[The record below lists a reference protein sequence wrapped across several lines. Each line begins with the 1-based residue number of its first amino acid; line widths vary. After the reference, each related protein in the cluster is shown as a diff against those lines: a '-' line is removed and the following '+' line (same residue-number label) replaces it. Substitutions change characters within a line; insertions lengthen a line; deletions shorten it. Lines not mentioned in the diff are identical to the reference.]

1 MKKGEITAFLSLIFV
16 LMISFV
22 TAILESA
29 SVQAEKNQARLDMDR
44 AVYSVFGEYQKELLE
59 EYGIFAVEGSYETGN
74 FSEKQLIDRMHYYG
88 ASGIWPEV
96 EGIQF
101 LTDQNGQAFREGAV
115 KYMEDLYGISIIQGL
130 GALAE
135 KWEQQEI
142 TGEQTKDES
151 NQSLEELDDMLN
163 QNQSSL
169 PMENNPLPHIEQL
182 KKSGLIS
189 LVFPKEKQVSQKQV
203 RGEEQASSRALR
215 TGRGTFPVRSDVDEI
230 TKKLLFHEYI
240 LKKFGNAVEEEKEKR
255 SLAYEVEYLLEGKT
269 SDQENLEAVLNK
281 LLLIRMGLN
290 FVYLQT
296 DTAKQAEAG
305 AMALALATAVALPML
320 ESVVKQARDP
330 TEFFHLPSLSFLQP
344 LHCFHILSPGTFQVH
359 KLIMLIQFSFSFS
372 FFSFMHRI
380 SFFLCFLYVKK
391 ELSFHTR
398 ISADSIDKPLLRK
411 CKQNQ
416 KRQYD
421 QCTSCHDQGPFCSIS
436 TAFYKEFSQSL

>member
-1 MKKGEITAFLSLIFV
+1 
-16 LMISFV
+16 
-22 TAILESA
+22 
-29 SVQAEKNQARLDMDR
+29 MDR

-88 ASGIWPEV
+88 ASGVWPEV

-203 RGEEQASSRALR
+203 RGEETGLPPGRCGPGGGHFRSEAMWMRLR
-215 TGRGTFPVRSDVDEI
+215 
-230 TKKLLFHEYI
+230 KKLLFHEYI

-269 SDQENLEAVLNK
+269 SDQENLEAVLNQAAFDPDGAEFC
-281 LLLIRMGLN
+281 ISADG
-290 FVYLQT
+290 YS
-296 DTAKQAEAG
+296 KQAEAG

-320 ESVVKQARDP
+320 EPVVKQVLLAAWAFGESVM
-330 TEFFHLPSLSFLQP
+330 EF
-344 LHCFHILSPGTFQVH
+344 TFSDVR
-359 KLIMLIQFSFSFS
+359 KTRCSGKNS
-372 FFSFMHRI
+372 R
-380 SFFLCFLYVKK
+380 
-391 ELSFHTR
+391 ELAAVALFP
-398 ISADSIDKPLLRK
+398 DEDG
-411 CKQNQ
+411 NQ
-416 KRQYD
+416 
-421 QCTSCHDQGPFCSIS
+421 
-436 TAFYKEFSQSL
+436 